1 MDNIKE
7 GDRVLYL
14 WEGEI
19 DSSLERNVESLKNRT
34 NVTVNVENVQRL
46 SLGMCAVC
54 VCVCGLEHT
63 NIFFSHY
70 LLKTH

>member
-1 MDNIKE
+1 MEYIKE

-19 DSSLERNVESLKNRT
+19 DSSLEKNVDALKNRT

-46 SLGMCAVC
+46 SLGMC
-54 VCVCGLEHT
+54 EHSLFCSIL
-63 NIFFSHY
+63 NVSHCFQ
-70 LLKTH
+70 KRRVIRI